1 MGPLR
6 GQKVAAKFHCH
17 RSCKSLVL
25 DLKDIGVDDV
35 MREVL
40 SWIHMSHMCNGSGR
54 AGLSLLKGCQS
65 RHSSTLSSNWKWLDQ
80 PIAEPL
86 GSARCSQRESCI
98 FP

>member
-17 RSCKSLVL
+17 RSCKSFVL

-40 SWIHMSHMCNGSGR
+40 SWIHMSHMVHRHIPANAVQSG
-54 AGLSLLKGCQS
+54 GCA
-65 RHSSTLSSNWKWLDQ
+65 TDLDVLDC
-80 PIAEPL
+80 L
-86 GSARCSQRESCI
+86 G
-98 FP
+98 